1 MHWNTRPSDAAA
13 TLQLS
18 RAPLDRSGMNLIA
31 VPGYLHFHAVRASF
45 QPPSIFF
52 AFLLLSYGHVWRA
65 RGSLTCRTMK
75 QAPQDFYCPLDLGLL
90 DPDHSKG
97 RIGWRVEPA
106 YGSSED
112 DACSLCLLRG
122 NVC

>member
-1 MHWNTRPSDAAA
+1 
-13 TLQLS
+13 
-18 RAPLDRSGMNLIA
+18 MNLIA
-31 VPGYLHFHAVRASF
+31 VPGYLHFPVVRALF

-65 RGSLTCRTMK
+65 RGSLTYRTMK

-112 DACSLCLLRG
+112 DACIMCAKGHDYTHHVQRG
-122 NVC
+122 HAVSHQHILVQ